1 MYISLHADYASSKP
15 DTDETKSDDNEE
27 DNAPIAASL
36 LMAPMGKQVTKSKG
50 PAMRKTKEKRQTWA
64 YVPVVDGPSTYWECG
79 VDGKR
84 TRTLRT
90 ASYRDDDARSDL
102 DDDPEDLFKPGKDY
116 ASSSEESVTEP
127 SAKKKVSS
135 PYSTT
140 HRPPCIDLSSR
151 IGHRYWMR
159 KKSMRR
165 MRKIT
170 KNQSQRKRYHPYLKP
185 TPHCMKSVACLA
197 HSC

>member
-1 MYISLHADYASSKP
+1 MYISLHADYASRKP
-15 DTDETKSDDNEE
+15 HADETKSDDNEE

-79 VDGKR
+79 VHGKR

-90 ASYRDDDARSDL
+90 ASYRDDDVRSDS

-140 HRPPCIDLSSR
+140 YRPPCIHLLSR
-151 IGHRYWMR
+151 IGHRNWMR
-159 KKSMRR
+159 QNPMRR
-165 MRKIT
+165 MRT
-170 KNQSQRKRYHPYLKP
+170 KTKKQSQ
-185 TPHCMKSVACLA
+185 
-197 HSC
+197 